1 MKKKNKIIP
10 ERDLAPNDTLKIG
23 SGGSPAER
31 EMKNISS
38 PKDNADLGS
47 GGSPAERAVKNIS
60 SPKDNAD
67 LGSGGSPA
75 ERAVKNISSPKD
87 NADLGS
93 GGSPGTP
100 VRVSIKSQTIDLLK
114 DDAPAPED
122 AGVIEYSTDGRLVL
136 EGGWVRI
143 TYDEPTGLGM
153 DDSTTSL
160 IFDRDKPEFINMAR
174 SGGVTAGLTFDA
186 EVPRQNCAV
195 NAGVAGLEFCVCTRS
210 VKNCVTPENGGKI
223 ELDYLIEFRGVKT
236 ERNIFRMKVT
246 PAPESGARP

>member
-1 MKKKNKIIP
+1 MEKKNKIIP

-31 EMKNISS
+31 
-38 PKDNADLGS
+38 
-47 GGSPAERAVKNIS
+47 AVKNIS

-67 LGSGGSPA
+67 LGT
-75 ERAVKNISSPKD
+75 
-87 NADLGS
+87 
-93 GGSPGTP
+93 GSPGTP

-136 EGGWVRI
+136 EGGRVRI

-160 IFDRDKPEFINMAR
+160 IFDRDKPGFINMAR

-246 PAPESGARP
+246 PTPESGARP

>member
-1 MKKKNKIIP
+1 M
-10 ERDLAPNDTLKIG
+10 
-23 SGGSPAER
+23 
-31 EMKNISS
+31 
-38 PKDNADLGS
+38 
-47 GGSPAERAVKNIS
+47 
-60 SPKDNAD
+60 
-67 LGSGGSPA
+67 
-75 ERAVKNISSPKD
+75 
-87 NADLGS
+87 
-93 GGSPGTP
+93 
-100 VRVSIKSQTIDLLK
+100 SIKSQTIDLLK

-136 EGGWVRI
+136 EGGRVRI

-160 IFDRDKPEFINMAR
+160 IFDRDKPGFINMAR